1 MQADDAQDRSSQHPG
16 WVPRAREPPSQA
28 YSPLPIGSAVPP
40 PQSYS
45 RPPVGSY
52 IRISY
57 KSESPYPEFYTTLA
71 IVKSVGSDRV
81 DAQELISDS
90 YERDGLPPITKCFF
104 EKEGKDPNEHDW
116 FRVSFDSE
124 AQRLV
129 ELFEDLAKHAWRQK
143 KKIFAKTISDGKK
156 VKMHA
161 AYDANNT
168 LRPDFKYGDQPPL
181 TSRRLILE
189 KLTSIG
195 RSNPVA
201 PHTTHTF
208 TCSSCVNAGR
218 DGQRIG
224 SKRASCNHPDCEENH
239 NRSKR
244 QRPDISLAPDA
255 SGYTSRTV
263 TLDEVNYEKAKVEEA
278 RKSVE
283 KVTAE
288 VDGLFEQCQTLFAT
302 PAPISTDQELEFYAS
317 NVKHAHETYSLTK
330 KEKDKLEKALERTN
344 EYADLLETALSAQ
357 EKKAEKERELEAVR
371 KEEQENKQRLAD
383 FRRNH

>member
-1 MQADDAQDRSSQHPG
+1 MLADDAQDGSSQHPG

-28 YSPLPIGSAVPP
+28 YSPLPIGLAVPP

-71 IVKSVGSDRV
+71 IVKSVGSDGV

-161 AYDANNT
+161 AYDAKDT
-168 LRPDFKYGDQPPL
+168 LRPDFKYGDQQPL
-181 TSRRLILE
+181 TSRRAIME
-189 KLTSIG
+189 KLTG
-195 RSNPVA
+195 LN
-201 PHTTHTF
+201 TTHTF
-208 TCSSCVNAGR
+208 ACSSCVNAGR

-239 NRSKR
+239 VAREPWLVADRSKR
-244 QRPDISLAPDA
+244 QRVD
-255 SGYTSRTV
+255 GYGIV
-263 TLDEVNYEKAKVEEA
+263 TLDEVNHEKAKVEEA

-288 VDGLFEQCQTLFAT
+288 VDGLFKQCQTLFAT
-302 PAPISTDQELEFYAS
+302 SAPISTDQELELYAS
-317 NVKHAHETYSLTK
+317 KVKRAHETYSDTK